1 MSYPLRIFWLI
12 TLLFF
17 VSGCSCYKVAC
28 NFQSEAS
35 KSTNQTI
42 GKFCNL
48 ERGEKVR
55 INLVDGE
62 RVEGKIQI
70 IFRDE
75 IFLESEDDGLRP
87 RGYKTDKILSIEK
100 QSLSIQKAGL
110 TVLKVVGIVIVVFTL
125 LVLSSESDDD
135 S

>member
-1 MSYPLRIFWLI
+1 MSRMMRIFWLI

-17 VSGCSCYKVAC
+17 VSGCSGYKAAC
-28 NFQSEAS
+28 NFQSETP

-48 ERGEKVR
+48 ERGEKIR

-70 IFRDE
+70 IFQDE
-75 IFLESEDDGLRP
+75 IFLEAEDDVLRP
-87 RGYKTDKILSIEK
+87 RGYTTDQILSIEK
-100 QSLSIQKAGL
+100 QSLSVQKVGL
-110 TVLKVVGIVIVVFTL
+110 KILTIVGIVIVAFTL
-125 LVLSSESDDD
+125 LVLNSDSEEVN
-135 S
+135 